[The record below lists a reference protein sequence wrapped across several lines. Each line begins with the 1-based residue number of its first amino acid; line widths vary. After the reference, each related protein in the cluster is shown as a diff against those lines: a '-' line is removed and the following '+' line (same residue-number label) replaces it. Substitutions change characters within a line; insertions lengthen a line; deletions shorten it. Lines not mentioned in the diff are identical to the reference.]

1 MSYRNAPTGRMMVA
15 LCLGITLASA
25 GVLIASIQEDARNAP
40 ASPPPRECVI
50 LLHGL
55 CRSARSMAPIAASL
69 EHNGYA
75 VINLDYASTHSPIN
89 ALAEQSL
96 APAVNLARR
105 QGYRR
110 IHLVTHSM
118 GGIIVRA
125 FLQKHPLPPGS
136 RVVMLAPPNQGSELT
151 DWALL
156 HVPRI
161 YRLAG
166 PAAGELG
173 TRGNDCINDL
183 QHVGAQ
189 VGIIAGSGSWNPLF
203 SAILPGDDDGKVA
216 VKRTRLPGM
225 TDFLIVPDTH
235 MMILYDR
242 DVHEQIIQFL
252 NSGRFCEFK
261 TNSVDV
267 NSGDSQTYLPGRR

>member
-1 MSYRNAPTGRMMVA
+1 MSYTHASPDRMIVA
-15 LCLGITLASA
+15 LFLGATLVSFIFLITS
-25 GVLIASIQEDARNAP
+25 VQDARNAP
-40 ASPPPRECVI
+40 ASVTPRECVI

-55 CRSARSMAPIAASL
+55 CRSARSMRPIAVTL
-69 EHNGYA
+69 QHNGYA
-75 VINLDYASTHSPIN
+75 VINLDYASTHNSID
-89 ALAEQSL
+89 ALAEDAL

-105 QGYRR
+105 QGYSR

-125 FLQKHPLPPGS
+125 FLQKHALPPGS

-166 PAAGELG
+166 PAARELR
-173 TRGNDCINDL
+173 TRGNDPINDL
-183 QHVGAQ
+183 KNVGAQ

-216 VKRTRLPGM
+216 VERTRLPGM
-225 TDFLIVPDTH
+225 TDFLIVSDTH
-235 MMILYDR
+235 MMIMFDSH
-242 DVHEQIIQFL
+242 VHAQIVQFL
-252 NSGRFCEFK
+252 KSGRFS
-261 TNSVDV
+261 N
-267 NSGDSQTYLPGRR
+267 P